1 MALSPAVDLAWKI
14 AISEAVATS
23 HPTILAE
30 DVMIGICKLPGFD
43 QSQVP
48 SSTRDVVAAEV
59 DKLTRLFTD
68 FPLAPVAY
76 YRKLRQRVAGES
88 GPEPSASMNRSP
100 AARAAFEAAADSAGE
115 GRTTSLHLLAA
126 LLSDLD
132 SASVR
137 LMAEMRVASEP
148 LRRAALAAVGAVA
161 APVKPRPEPVAV
173 EARPAPPVARPEPEP
188 EPDLPPLPGIE
199 MLGKIAAA
207 VDAGAQPFASPS
219 RR

>member
-14 AISEAVATS
+14 AVSEAVATS

-48 SSTRDVVAAEV
+48 SATRDVVAAEV

-68 FPLAPVAY
+68 FHLDPVAY

-100 AARAAFEAAADSAGE
+100 AAKAAFEAAADSAGE

-126 LLSDLD
+126 LLSDPD

-148 LRRAALAAVGAVA
+148 LRRAALAAGWGGGA
-161 APVKPRPEPVAV
+161 APE
-173 EARPAPPVARPEPEP
+173 APPRARSGAG
-188 EPDLPPLPGIE
+188 PPSAPAAPG
-199 MLGKIAAA
+199 
-207 VDAGAQPFASPS
+207 
-219 RR
+219 